1 MTNDVQRVKEE
12 VRSLLQTHS
21 DRSIATILRNRG
33 YTNKKTADIRKIRL
47 DNSKENELDNAITI
61 ILNQNSNVKK
71 DVIIK
76 LLKNIDSI
84 NDRLDS
90 IEYVSRNG
98 KSQRWNSIPQSN
110 HERSYDDFRKN
121 YPKETLN
128 RFLLSMGGTVSQG
141 LAILTTYYQRSYQ
154 SNHRS

>member
-1 MTNDVQRVKEE
+1 MHVVVAICMTNDVQRVKEE
-12 VRSLLQTHS
+12 VRSLLETHS

-76 LLKNIDSI
+76 LLKK
-84 NDRLDS
+84 
-90 IEYVSRNG
+90 Y
-98 KSQRWNSIPQSN
+98 
-110 HERSYDDFRKN
+110 
-121 YPKETLN
+121 
-128 RFLLSMGGTVSQG
+128 
-141 LAILTTYYQRSYQ
+141 
-154 SNHRS
+154 